1 MSTVWFS
8 LRGFLQ
14 RALEML
20 DALGDDVEPPAPQTP
35 EDFARIYERLSAAEL
50 HAQSDELTE
59 ADLLADLS
67 GGRREPRFLGFYS
80 EGGGLLALRRYGFV
94 QLLENKGIDPVF
106 SVDTTDPA
114 THRLIIYDGVES
126 DDTLIIELAAGFR
139 ELCIPGPVTCKMLFI
154 DWLCMQDP
162 RKSFPPDRVPL
173 PEQKHPG
180 LGLFIYF
187 GQLLQLMGVRLE
199 CDGLMNHPAHFHNAF
214 LYGKAMDFAD
224 PAHEGWFQALSRDLE
239 GLELGEA
246 TRAVDQGRVLDQ
258 DGEVVRWRGLP
269 QVVPITLRL
278 QTWLD
283 SREYKD
289 AVMAA
294 RACHSFTVIDG

>member
-162 RKSFPPDRVPL
+162 RK
-173 PEQKHPG
+173 
-180 LGLFIYF
+180 
-187 GQLLQLMGVRLE
+187 RLE